1 MANLINRGFGN
12 MGGNIPQMSN
22 NMPNGNLANN
32 PAIQQIKQMMGML
45 NGVQNPQAIL
55 QQVAQQNPQLAQ
67 VMQMCQGKN
76 PQEVFYQMCNQR
88 GINPDEILNAL
99 KS

>member
-1 MANLINRGFGN
+1 MGNLINRG
-12 MGGNIPQMSN
+12 MGGGGG
-22 NMPNGNLANN
+22 MPPAGAGINLANN
-32 PAIQQIKQMMGML
+32 PAIQQLKQMMNML
-45 NGVQNPQAIL
+45 NGAQNPQAVL

-67 VMQMCQGKN
+67 VMQMCNGKN
-76 PQEVFYQMCNQR
+76 PQQVFYQMCQQR